1 LTFQHE
7 NIFLKIVT
15 YSPQLKPTFMK
26 ENIITRRSL
35 LKKAAALAAGSAL
48 LMNFPVKLFGASG
61 SKKSRVVLIRD
72 EAVMDA
78 EGKINAEVMQAMLDK
93 AVLQLTGDASYKQAW
108 KGIIKPD
115 DVVGIKTNVWHF
127 LATPPE
133 LENAIKTR
141 VMEAGVPE
149 KNISISDQGVLSDPV
164 FQKATALINV
174 RPMRTHAWS
183 GVGSLIKNYIMF
195 SPNPPSYHG
204 DSCADLATLF
214 ELPAVKGKS
223 RLHILV
229 MLTPLFHGVGPH
241 HFNKE
246 YTWSY
251 KGIIAGFDP
260 VAVDSVGLQIIQAKR
275 REYFGEDKPLN
286 PPAKHILLADTRHHL
301 GTADP
306 EMIEL
311 VKLGWKEGTLV

>member
-1 LTFQHE
+1 
-7 NIFLKIVT
+7 
-15 YSPQLKPTFMK
+15 MK
-26 ENIITRRSL
+26 TTIITRRSL

-48 LMNFPVKLFGASG
+48 LMNFPVKVFGSSG
-61 SKKSRVVLIRD
+61 NKQSRVVLIRD
-72 EAVMDA
+72 EAIINA
-78 EGKINAEVMQAMLDK
+78 EGKVNAAVMQDMLDK
-93 AVLQLTGDASYKQAW
+93 AILRLTGKSSVQQAW
-108 KGIIKPD
+108 KGIIHPD
-115 DVVGIKTNVWHF
+115 DVVGIKTNVWKY

-133 LENAIKTR
+133 LENAIKMR
-141 VMEAGVPE
+141 VMEAGVAE
-149 KNISISDQGVLSDPV
+149 QKIGINDRGVLSDPV

-174 RPMRTHAWS
+174 RPIRTHAWS

-195 SPNPPSYHG
+195 TPNPASYHG

-214 ELPAVKGKS
+214 DLPEVKGKS

-246 YTWSY
+246 FTWPY

-275 REYFGEDKPLN
+275 RDYFGEDKPLN

-311 VKLGWKEGTLV
+311 VKLGWQNEVMV

>member
-1 LTFQHE
+1 
-7 NIFLKIVT
+7 
-15 YSPQLKPTFMK
+15 MK
-26 ENIITRRSL
+26 KNIITRRSL
-35 LKKAAALAAGSAL
+35 LKKAATLAAGSAL
-48 LMNFPVKLFGASG
+48 LMNLPVRVFGSTG
-61 SKKSRVVLIRD
+61 NKQSRVVLIRD
-72 EAVMDA
+72 EAIIDA
-78 EGKINAEVMQAMLDK
+78 EGKVNAAVMQDMLDK
-93 AVLQLTGDASYKQAW
+93 AMLSLTGKSSVQQAW
-108 KGIIKPD
+108 KGIIRPD
-115 DVVGIKTNVWHF
+115 DVVGIKTNVWSY

-133 LENAIKTR
+133 LEKAIKSR
-141 VMEAGVPE
+141 VMEAGVAD
-149 KNISISDQGVLSDPV
+149 KNISIKDRGVLSDPV

-195 SPNPPSYHG
+195 TPNPSSYHG

-214 ELPAVKGKS
+214 ELPEVKGKS

-246 YTWSY
+246 FTWPY

-311 VKLGWKEGTLV
+311 VKLGWQKEAMV

>member
-1 LTFQHE
+1 
-7 NIFLKIVT
+7 
-15 YSPQLKPTFMK
+15 MK
-26 ENIITRRSL
+26 KNIITRRSL
-35 LKKAAALAAGSAL
+35 LKKAATLAAGSAL
-48 LMNFPVKLFGASG
+48 LMNLPVRVFGSTG
-61 SKKSRVVLIRD
+61 NKQSRVVLIRD
-72 EAVMDA
+72 EAIIDA
-78 EGKINAEVMQAMLDK
+78 EGKVNAAVMQDMLDK
-93 AVLQLTGDASYKQAW
+93 AMLHLTRKSSVQQAW
-108 KGIIKPD
+108 KGIIRPD
-115 DVVGIKTNVWHF
+115 DVVGIKTNVWSY

-133 LENAIKTR
+133 LEKAIKSR
-141 VMEAGVPE
+141 VMEAGVAD
-149 KNISISDQGVLSDPV
+149 KNISIKDRDVLSDPV

-195 SPNPPSYHG
+195 TPNPSSYHG

-214 ELPAVKGKS
+214 ELPEVKGKS

-246 YTWSY
+246 FTWPY

-311 VKLGWKEGTLV
+311 VKLGWQKEAMV

>member
-1 LTFQHE
+1 
-7 NIFLKIVT
+7 
-15 YSPQLKPTFMK
+15 MK
-26 ENIITRRSL
+26 KNIITRRSL

-48 LMNFPVKLFGASG
+48 LMNFPVRVFGSAG
-61 SKKSRVVLIRD
+61 KKQSRVVLIRD
-72 EAVMDA
+72 EAVIDA
-78 EGKINAEVMQAMLDK
+78 EGKVNAAIMQDMLDK
-93 AVLQLTGDASYKQAW
+93 AVLKLSGKPSVQQAW
-108 KGIIKPD
+108 KGIIRPD
-115 DVVGIKTNVWHF
+115 DIVGIKTNVWSY

-133 LENAIKTR
+133 LENAIKRR
-141 VMEAGVPE
+141 VMEAGVAE
-149 KNISISDQGVLSDPV
+149 NKISIKDRDVLSDPV

-195 SPNPPSYHG
+195 TPNPASYHG

-214 ELPAVKGKS
+214 ELPEVKGKS

-246 YTWSY
+246 FTWTY
-251 KGIIAGFDP
+251 KGILAGFDP

-306 EMIEL
+306 ESIEL
-311 VKLGWKEGTLV
+311 LKLGWKEGVMV

>member
-1 LTFQHE
+1 
-7 NIFLKIVT
+7 
-15 YSPQLKPTFMK
+15 MK
-26 ENIITRRSL
+26 KTIITRRSL

-48 LMNFPVKLFGASG
+48 LMNFPVRVFGSSG
-61 SKKSRVVLIRD
+61 NKQSRVVLIRD
-72 EAVMDA
+72 EAVIDA
-78 EGKINAEVMQAMLDK
+78 EGKVNAAVMQDMLDK
-93 AVLQLTGDASYKQAW
+93 AILRLTGKSSVQQAW
-108 KGIIKPD
+108 KGIIRPD
-115 DVVGIKTNVWHF
+115 DVVGIKTNVWSY

-133 LENAIKTR
+133 LEKAIKMR
-141 VMEAGVPE
+141 VMEAGVAE
-149 KNISISDQGVLSDPV
+149 QKISINDRGVLSDPV

-174 RPMRTHAWS
+174 RPIRTHAWS

-195 SPNPPSYHG
+195 TPNPASYHG

-214 ELPAVKGKS
+214 DLPEVKGKS

-246 YTWSY
+246 FTWPY

-275 REYFGEDKPLN
+275 RDYFGEDKPLN

-311 VKLGWKEGTLV
+311 VKLGWQNEVMV

>member
-1 LTFQHE
+1 
-7 NIFLKIVT
+7 
-15 YSPQLKPTFMK
+15 MK
-26 ENIITRRSL
+26 KNVITRRSL

-48 LMNFPVKLFGASG
+48 LMNFPVRIFGSSG
-61 SKKSRVVLIRD
+61 NKQSRVVLIRD
-72 EAVMDA
+72 EAVIDA
-78 EGKINAEVMQAMLDK
+78 EGKVNAAVMQDMVDK
-93 AVLQLTGDASYKQAW
+93 AILELTSESSFQRAW
-108 KGIIKPD
+108 KSIIRPG
-115 DVVGIKTNVWHF
+115 DVVGIKTNEWNY

-133 LENAIKTR
+133 LENAIKRR
-141 VMEAGVPE
+141 VIEAGVHAD
-149 KNISISDQGVLSDPV
+149 NISISDRNVLSDPV
-164 FQKATALINV
+164 FKKATALINV

-195 SPNPPSYHG
+195 TDKPSSYHG

-246 YTWSY
+246 YTWPY

-260 VAVDSVGLQIIQAKR
+260 VAVDSVGLQIIQAR
-275 REYFGEDKPLN
+275 RKEYFGEDKPLN

-306 EMIEL
+306 ELIDL
-311 VKLGWKEGTLV
+311 VKLGWQKGVMV